1 MYLELKKTIKSHYLI
16 SKDCYLYKYK
26 KENDV
31 ISSFVEM
38 NTRSNLTEILN
49 TSPSVTLL
57 RARSCNTIID
67 FFTVVFDDIT
77 VISHE
82 NIHSQLTEYLNI
94 HGVDEDEE
102 NDILY
107 TDTYEEKAA
116 KYIKKWT
123 DSGFLTNY
131 RNEDG
136 EIYYELSSHSN
147 KVIDWISGLKQEEYI
162 GTESKFKSIINQL
175 KELVEYTNE
184 DREKRLHLLENKKLE
199 IEHQIQQLQMGEDVK
214 VFEEYEIVPRFQQIN
229 KLAKELLTDFKDV
242 DDIFKTI
249 IKEIYQKQIDP
260 SLNKGGI
267 LQYTFDALDELK
279 SSSQGKSFYSFWE
292 FLLAREMQSELDT
305 LIADLFKTLKEKN
318 INSGDTFLQNMVGYL
333 YESGRK
339 VYQTNDKMA
348 DKLSRIIRE
357 NEMSKADTSKRIV
370 QEIKN
375 TLIEISKKGR
385 KPDLSLEVD
394 DGMEINIPFDRKITF
409 EQSENTEYDFKPDLE
424 ALSIE
429 EFGELGKVFG
439 NLYIDRK
446 KLERN
451 IREVMKGK
459 SQITLS
465 DVVEQFPLQQGLPEL
480 FAYFGA
486 LGQFPH
492 KSINEDKSQAIVFD
506 YQNNKRIRI
515 PEIIISI

>member
-1 MYLELKKTIKSHYLI
+1 MASQ
-16 SKDCYLYKYK
+16 
-26 KENDV
+26 N
-31 ISSFVEM
+31 
-38 NTRSNLTEILN
+38 NILDILR
-49 TSPSVTLL
+49 TSPSVEIL
-57 RARSCNTIID
+57 RARSCNTIIE
-67 FFTVVFDDIT
+67 FLAEIFDDAT
-77 VISHE
+77 AISHE
-82 NIHSQLTEYLNI
+82 NIHGRLAEYLNN
-94 HGVDEDEE
+94 HGVEVDDESE
-102 NDILY
+102 ILF

-136 EIYYELSSHSN
+136 EIYYELSSHSS
-147 KVIDWISGLKQEEYI
+147 KVIDWLSGLKQEEYI

-184 DREKRLHLLENKKLE
+184 DREKRLQLLEDKKME

-242 DDIFKTI
+242 DDNFKTI

-260 SLNKGGI
+260 SMNKGGV

-279 SSSQGKSFYSFWE
+279 SSSQGKSFYAFWE
-292 FLLAREMQSELDT
+292 FLLAREMQSELET
-305 LIADLFKTLKEKN
+305 LITELFQTLKEKN
-318 INSGDTFLQNMVGYL
+318 IDSDDTFLQNMVEYL

-357 NEMSKADTSKRIV
+357 NEMSRADIVKRIV
-370 QEIKN
+370 QDIKN
-375 TLIEISKKGR
+375 TLIEISKKKV
-385 KPDLSLEVD
+385 KPEISLTVD
-394 DGMEINIPFDRKITF
+394 DGMEISIPFDRKITF
-409 EQSENTEYDFKPDLE
+409 EQSENTEYNFNPE
-424 ALSIE
+424 TAMLSID
-429 EFGELGKVFG
+429 EFDELGKVFG
-439 NLYIDRK
+439 NIYIDRK
-446 KLERN
+446 ELERN
-451 IREVMKGK
+451 IRESMKGK
-459 SQITLS
+459 SQVTLS
-465 DVVEQFPLQQGLPEL
+465 DVVEQYPLKQGLPEL

-486 LGQFPH
+486 LGHFPH
-492 KSINEDKSQAIVFD
+492 KTINEEKYQAIVFD
-506 YQNNKRIRI
+506 YENNKRIRI